1 MAKYS
6 TGGTDRGG
14 DGGTCELCGTATDDL
29 ERVTVEGATL
39 SVCGDCAALGEGR
52 SGESSSGNSGADGRE
67 SRGKRAARNT
77 AKAMDAVA
85 GDSTHWEEEG
95 TEYETDR
102 LPYLV
107 SDYGDRVLGARQ
119 EAGYQRE
126 ELADEL
132 GIDENEL
139 LAVEQGRATSA
150 SVGGSVIRAL
160 ETELD
165 VDLIEE

>member
-6 TGGTDRGG
+6 TGGSDGG
-14 DGGTCELCGTATDDL
+14 GGAGTCELCGTATDDL

-39 SVCGDCAALGEGR
+39 SVCPNCADLGDVEGGGTSK
-52 SGESSSGNSGADGRE
+52 SGGDPGGRE
-67 SRGKRAARNT
+67 NRRKRAAQNT

-85 GDSTHWEEEG
+85 GDSTHWEKEG
-95 TEYETDR
+95 TDYEEDR

-107 SDYGDRVLGARQ
+107 SDYGKLVEAARQ
-119 EAGYQRE
+119 DAGFQRE
-126 ELADEL
+126 ELAAEI
-132 GIDENEL
+132 GVDENEL

-160 ETELD
+160 EAALD
-165 VDLIEE
+165 IDLVEE